1 MEDDA
6 IQDMLDYQIASAD
19 GNLSKMAILEE
30 KYEDMDLSANA
41 LKSES
46 EIVDEAL
53 GNVQKQMVF
62 LKLLILQMRLLKVL
76 KVLVH

>member
-19 GNLSKMAILEE
+19 GNLSKMAVLEE
-30 KYEDMDLSANA
+30 KYDDMDLSANA

-53 GNVQKQMVF
+53 GNVKKPDQM
-62 LKLLILQMRLLKVL
+62 LNLLMKSQIK
-76 KVLVH
+76 